1 VRSLALPHRAGA
13 GHGVTW
19 RGEVMG
25 AGARRAREY
34 SAEIRLKASQTRGL
48 LLPFIFATSP
58 YLIRFDRDRASQL
71 RDAVTLG
78 MSFLYIRAPAK
89 KIAKKNQQPQKHQHI

>member
-1 VRSLALPHRAGA
+1 
-13 GHGVTW
+13 
-19 RGEVMG
+19 MG
-25 AGARRAREY
+25 AGARHAREY

-48 LLPFIFATSP
+48 LLPFIFAMSP

-78 MSFLYIRAPAK
+78 MSFLYIRAAATE
-89 KIAKKNQQPQKHQHI
+89 IAKKTQQPRKHQHI